1 MRQEYTHN
9 LINLWWAKQSTCLI
23 AAKQELAASYWG
35 IFFKMV
41 PIKEIDV
48 KSPQLRMKRGKMG
61 NSKSNIFLS
70 NSVASNTEYRSLVQ
84 ACVWEKENPTL
95 FNDLYGLIY
104 NVGIPYDL
112 RPQVWKDLVQAIFIE
127 FDEITNFKEHYGEY
141 DEKLTVYQNYLQYA
155 DSIDCLAYQ

>member
-41 PIKEIDV
+41 PLQEIDV
-48 KSPQLRMKRGKMG
+48 KSPTYRKNVGKMG
-61 NSKSNIFLS
+61 NSKSNIFLA
-70 NSVASNTEYRSLVQ
+70 NSVASNTQYRSLVQ
-84 ACVWEKENPTL
+84 ACVWEKENPAL

-112 RPQVWKDLVQAIFIE
+112 RPKVWKDFVQAIFTE
-127 FDEITNFKEHYGEY
+127 FDEIDNLKENIADY
-141 DEKLTVYQNYLQYA
+141 DDKLTVYQNYKRYA
-155 DSIDCLAYQ
+155 DSIDCLAY